1 MSSRR
6 HWLMKTE
13 PSTYSWDDLVGDGST
28 HWNGVRNFQA
38 RNHMRSMKRG
48 DLVLLYHSVDQKAV
62 VGIAEVVAEAYPDT
76 SDEGAGDWSM
86 VDIKPVRAL
95 KRSVTLA
102 MIKAEASLAGMALIK
117 QSRLSVSPC
126 TAEEYKTLVK
136 LGG

>member
-1 MSSRR
+1 
-6 HWLMKTE
+6 MKTE
-13 PSTYSWDDLVGDGST
+13 PSTYSWDDLVRDGST

-48 DLVLLYHSVDQKAV
+48 DQVLLYHSVDQKAV
-62 VGIAEVVAEAYPDT
+62 VGIAEVVTEAYPDT
-76 SDEGAGDWSM
+76 SDKEAGDWSM
-86 VDIKPVRAL
+86 VDIKPVRPL

-102 MIKAEASLAGMALIK
+102 TIKAEASLAGMALLK

-126 TAEEYKTLVK
+126 TAEEYRTIVK